1 MMVDALMDMETGQ
14 IYEYNLYYYD
24 YDMIGDSG
32 ESFFFCRRRS

>member
-1 MMVDALMDMETGQ
+1 MDMETGQ

-32 ESFFFCRRRS
+32 EVFFEAGERS